1 MPDLN
6 KSDKNKNAGVR
17 YEYLATNPTDQSQ
30 DASPSETSAI
40 PLADLMAKLKN
51 MWKKSFIKYL
61 ILLIC
66 LISYLSN
73 KKSSF

>member
-17 YEYLATNPTDQSQ
+17 YEYLAPNPKDQVQ
-30 DASPSETSAI
+30 ETTTSETSNI

-51 MWKKSFIKYL
+51 MWKIFL
-61 ILLIC
+61 I
-66 LISYLSN
+66 
-73 KKSSF
+73 

>member
-17 YEYLATNPTDQSQ
+17 YEYLAPNPTDQSQ

-51 MWKKSFIKYL
+51 M
-61 ILLIC
+61 
-66 LISYLSN
+66 
-73 KKSSF
+73 

>member
-17 YEYLATNPTDQSQ
+17 YEYLAPNPKDHAQETT
-30 DASPSETSAI
+30 ASETSNI

-51 MWKKSFIKYL
+51 M
-61 ILLIC
+61 
-66 LISYLSN
+66 
-73 KKSSF
+73 